1 MSKHGA
7 GITLDPVTFEVLKNS
22 FITTVDQ
29 MAEQILRTC
38 YSFVIY
44 NRDFS
49 SALNDANGDSIA
61 QGNMDIAVH
70 VGTLHYTCKAVI
82 ETFKDDMRPGDVF
95 MTNDP
100 YAGGTHFNDVRI
112 IRPVFVGD
120 EIIAFAQSNG
130 HWSDVGGSTPGSF
143 DVLAKEMFR
152 EGIRITPTR
161 LIDEGKW
168 RHDFAGMIAANTRDP
183 ESIIGDMNAQAEATR
198 VAEREILRLV
208 EKYGKD
214 TVVTGCK
221 EVQDYV
227 ELATR
232 QRIAELPDGTWEN
245 VDYIDR
251 DPALGEGMIPIK
263 VKLTIEGD
271 EVTYDFTGSHDTIST
286 LYNSAFGGTFSAVV
300 AGMKTYFPDLPLNSG
315 FYRPINVIAPEN
327 SIVDARWPVAV
338 TGFLMPFE
346 KIMNSIYEIWSDIM
360 PERAIACAF
369 NLEYLLT
376 GGRDLRTEDRNIFM
390 FYDWLPGGWG
400 GRNGKDGCN
409 VTTACFGTG
418 LMTQPVEG
426 QERLCPIIANEYQIN
441 TDSPGPG
448 KWRGGAGV
456 VKTSTLQ
463 QAESTVISYICDRE
477 RAIVWGIKGGLPSM
491 PHGLYIQ
498 RKGKNEREWLGS
510 IFSDV
515 PIESGDVFSRPTA
528 GGGGL
533 GDPLER
539 DPAAVMRDVED
550 DYVSHRARAQG
561 LRRRAQGDRRRPR
574 QLRGRRGGHAH
585 RARRHRQGEA
595 RLAGGGR
602 RGRRRALPQGRD
614 RRVRHGAPLRRH
626 RGLGHRRVLPQDHRR
641 VPRHDEEALGGP
653 LERRHRRARPG
664 RGVAFAA
671 AVAAGRGCCLLRGRQ
686 REARSGFKFD
696 NVEFTGT
703 TSLLVTARLVPHV
716 SLSVPPGTPTGIAMT
731 ASL

>member
-1 MSKHGA
+1 MSDQRPGF
-7 GITLDPVTFEVLKNS
+7 TLDPVTFEVLKNS

-29 MAEQILRTC
+29 MAEQVLRTC

-61 QGNMDIAVH
+61 QGNQDIAVH

-82 ETFKDDMRPGDVF
+82 EKFKDRMRPGDVY
-95 MTNDP
+95 MINDP

-152 EGIRITPTR
+152 EGIRITPVR
-161 LIDEGKW
+161 LYDEGKF
-168 RHDFAGMIAANTRDP
+168 RDDLADMIAANTRDP
-183 ESIIGDMNAQAEATR
+183 ASIIGDMGAQAEATR

-208 EKYGKD
+208 DKYGKD
-214 TVVTGCK
+214 TVVTGTR

-227 ELATR
+227 EQATR
-232 QRIAELPDGTWEN
+232 QRIRELPDGTWEN
-245 VDYIDR
+245 EDFIDR
-251 DPALGEGMIPIK
+251 DPARGEGMIPIK
-263 VKLTIEGD
+263 VKLTISGD
-271 EVTYDFTGSHDTIST
+271 EVTYDFTGSHPTIST

-315 FYRPINVIAPEN
+315 FYRPIKVVAPPD
-327 SIVDARWPVAV
+327 SVVDARWPVAV

-376 GGRDLRTEDRNIFM
+376 GGRDLRTEDKNIFM

-426 QERLCPIIANEYQIN
+426 QERLCPIVANEYQVL

-456 VKTSTLQ
+456 VKTSTLRE
-463 QAESTVISYICDRE
+463 AESTVISYICDRE
-477 RAIVWGIKGGLPSM
+477 RAVVWGIKGGLPSM
-491 PHGLYIQ
+491 PHGLWIE
-498 RKGKNEREWLGS
+498 RKETGEREWLGS

-515 PIESGDVFSRPTA
+515 PINSGDIFSRPTA

-539 DPAAVMRDVED
+539 DPAEVVRDVED
-550 DYVSHRARAQG
+550 DYVSIERARKDYGVVLKVIDIDLAEYEVDETAT
-561 LRRRAQGDRRRPR
+561 RAERAAIAKA
-574 QLRGRRGGHAH
+574 RRGWLEEDPESVAERY
-585 RARRHRQGEA
+585 RAGELDEMDMVRRYGVIVDWGDGTLLPKTTTEFRKMMRKRSAAYWNDDIA
-595 RLAGGGR
+595 RVG
-602 RGRRRALPQGRD
+602 Q
-614 RRVRHGAPLRRH
+614 
-626 RGLGHRRVLPQDHRR
+626 
-641 VPRHDEEALGGP
+641 
-653 LERRHRRARPG
+653 
-664 RGVAFAA
+664 AA
-671 AVAAGRGCCLLRGRQ
+671 
-686 REARSGFKFD
+686 E
-696 NVEFTGT
+696 
-703 TSLLVTARLVPHV
+703 
-716 SLSVPPGTPTGIAMT
+716 
-731 ASL
+731 

>member
-1 MSKHGA
+1 MSKYGS

-82 ETFKDDMRPGDVF
+82 DAFKNDMRPGDVF
-95 MTNDP
+95 MINDP
-100 YAGGTHFNDVRI
+100 YAGGTHFNDVRL
-112 IRPVFVGD
+112 IRPVFVDD

-168 RHDFAGMIAANTRDP
+168 RHDFANMIAANTRDP
-183 ESIIGDMNAQAEATR
+183 ASIIGDMNAQAEATR
-198 VAEREILRLV
+198 VAEREMLRLV
-208 EKYGKD
+208 EKYGRD

-232 QRIAELPDGTWEN
+232 QRIADLPDGTWET

-251 DPALGEGMIPIK
+251 DPACGEGMIPIK
-263 VKLTIEGD
+263 VKLTIKGD
-271 EVTYDFTGSHDTIST
+271 EVIYDFTGSHGTIST
-286 LYNSAFGGTFSAVV
+286 LYNSAFGATFSAVV

-315 FYRPINVIAPEN
+315 FYRPIKVIAPEN
-327 SIVDARWPVAV
+327 SIVDAQWPVAV

-360 PERAIACAF
+360 PERAMACAF

-376 GGRDLRTEDRNIFM
+376 GGRDLRTEDRSMFM

-426 QERLCPIIANEYQIN
+426 QERLCPIIADEYQIQ
-441 TDSPGPG
+441 TDSAGPG

-463 QAESTVISYICDRE
+463 DAESTVISYICDRE
-477 RAIVWGIKGGLPSM
+477 RAIVWGIQGGLPGM

-498 RKGKNEREWLGS
+498 RKGKEEREWLGT

-515 PIESGDVFSRPTA
+515 PIESGDTFSRPTS

-550 DYVSHRARAQG
+550 DYVSIERARIDYGVVLKVIDIDLAEYEVDIEAT
-561 LRRRAQGDRRRPR
+561 RAERASIAKA
-574 QLRGRRGGHAH
+574 RRGWLEEDPEQVAERYRKGEISELDMV
-585 RARRHRQGEA
+585 RRYGVIVDWGTGEY
-595 RLAGGGR
+595 
-602 RGRRRALPQGRD
+602 LPKTTNEYRTMMKK
-614 RRVRHGAPLRRH
+614 RSA
-626 RGLGHRRVLPQDHRR
+626 DHWN
-641 VPRHDEEALGGP
+641 DAIAEMGQ
-653 LERRHRRARPG
+653 
-664 RGVAFAA
+664 AA
-671 AVAAGRGCCLLRGRQ
+671 
-686 REARSGFKFD
+686 E
-696 NVEFTGT
+696 
-703 TSLLVTARLVPHV
+703 
-716 SLSVPPGTPTGIAMT
+716 
-731 ASL
+731 